1 MLKAYCLDQN
11 VGTMSPIQFTNLSVQ
26 KGSTAVLQTPGSIA
40 LNKCGVY
47 MIAANAS
54 SAAASTIQL
63 MVNGVA
69 QLGAQATGT
78 SPAFVDLVQ
87 VDHNNTNCCCSSP
100 TIIQV
105 INSGT
110 AAADLTNASIAITKV
125 C

>member
-1 MLKAYCLDQN
+1 MLKAYCLNQT
-11 VGTMSPIQFTNLSVQ
+11 VASMSPVQFTNISIQ
-26 KGSTAVLQTPGSIA
+26 KGSTAVLLTPGSIA
-40 LNKCGVY
+40 LNKRGVY
-47 MIAANAS
+47 MIAVNAS

-87 VDHNNTNCCCSSP
+87 VDHDNTNCCCSSP
-100 TIIQV
+100 TIVQV
-105 INSGT
+105 ENVGS
-110 AAADLTNASIAITKV
+110 AAADFTNVGIAITKV